1 MNLLKTS
8 VLSGLAHVIRII
20 TGVIVTKVIAV
31 LIGPSGV
38 AVIGQLQNIL
48 NISTL
53 LSGDFLKTAL
63 LRFTAQYNQSESQ
76 DVADIWSASLKILI
90 ISSFITSALLFLGS
104 KNIAIYFLK
113 DESYHIVLKTLAFSL
128 PFFVLNSF
136 FLAILNGLKQIKLYI
151 YISILINIVSLILV
165 CILSYIYGLKGSL
178 FAYVTNQSIVFIL
191 TIYLIRKESWFRL
204 KNFRKHNFDQLQ
216 ISKQLV
222 QFSFITFT
230 AIASSS
236 LSMLYIRSFMIESLS
251 IEGTGIW
258 QALWT
263 LSNLFIGLITTA
275 VGTYLLPTMSGI
287 SNKNLLN
294 KEIKASFIILAPI
307 SFFGLGLLYLLRDFI
322 ILTLYSPDFIT
333 MSDLIGWQL
342 LGVFF
347 KIIAWLFSI
356 SFVSQGLVK
365 VSVMIEILFALSWC
379 LLMTVFVEKFQL
391 NGATYAFALNS
402 FFYLLVV
409 AIIYN
414 RRLPP
419 VSG

>member
-8 VLSGLAHVIRII
+8 VLSGLAQVIRII
-20 TGVIVTKVIAV
+20 TGIIVTKVIAV

-48 NISTL
+48 NLSTL

-63 LRFTAQYNQSESQ
+63 LKFTAQYNQSESD
-76 DVADIWSASLKILI
+76 DVADIWSASLKIVLI
-90 ISSFITSALLFLGS
+90 LSFITSIFLYLSS

-151 YISILINIVSLILV
+151 YISILINIFSLILV
-165 CILSYIYGLKGSL
+165 CILSYLYGLKGSL
-178 FAYVTNQSIVFIL
+178 FAYVTNQSIVFLI
-191 TIYLIRKESWFRL
+191 TIYLIRNEDWFRL
-204 KNFRKHNFDQLQ
+204 ENFRKHNFDRAF
-216 ISKQLV
+216 ISKKLI

-251 IEGTGIW
+251 IEMTGIW

-263 LSNLFIGLITTA
+263 LSSLFIGLITTA
-275 VGTYLLPTMSGI
+275 MGTYLLPTMSGI
-287 SNKNLLN
+287 NNKDLLN
-294 KEIKASFIILAPI
+294 KEMRASFLILAPI
-307 SFFGLGLLYLLRDFI
+307 TFSGLGLLYLLRDFI
-322 ILTLYSPDFIT
+322 ILTLYSPDFII

-342 LGVFF
+342 LGVLF
-347 KIIAWLFSI
+347 KTIAWLFSI

-365 VSVMIEILFALSWC
+365 ASVIIEILFALSWC
-379 LLMTVFVEKFQL
+379 LLMTVLVEKFYL

-402 FFYLLVV
+402 LLNLIVV
-409 AIIYN
+409 AIVYKKKV
-414 RRLPP
+414 L
-419 VSG
+419 VY